1 MKQCIIYAL
10 RQSLFINADTAR
22 TVSLRVKVNNQN
34 LTALLTKCSCQ
45 IHSRGRLTHAALL
58 VDDCNGMKRFRAFRA
73 LYVAKSHITSCF
85 LLFVLHF
92 RSLVGEVSRET

>member
-1 MKQCIIYAL
+1 MKQCVIDAL
-10 RQSLFINADTAR
+10 RQPLFINANAAR
-22 TVSLRVKVNNQN
+22 AVSLRVKVNNKD
-34 LTALLTKCSCQ
+34 LAALLAKCSSQ
-45 IHSRGRLTHAALL
+45 IDSRGRLTHAALL
-58 VDDCNGMKRFRAFRA
+58 IDNCNGMKRFRAFRA